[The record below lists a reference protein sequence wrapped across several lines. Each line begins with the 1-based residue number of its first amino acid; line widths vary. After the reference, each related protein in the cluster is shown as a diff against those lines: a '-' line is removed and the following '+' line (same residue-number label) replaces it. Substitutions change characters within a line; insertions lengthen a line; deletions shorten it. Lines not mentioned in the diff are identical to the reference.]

1 MAKYLLRRFLQ
12 LVVVSFIISV
22 LVFLLVHLLPGD
34 PTTQILGANDT
45 AANRAILLKQLGL
58 NLPLWHQYTIWL
70 NAAFHGNLG
79 TSYLN
84 HESVTHIL
92 ATGAPVSIELIIIS
106 QVLAFAVAIPLA
118 LVASRKPNK
127 PVDNISTTAT
137 FGLLALPP
145 FVVAPI
151 LVAVFAVGLGWFP
164 ATGYTPI
171 NQNFAQNIHQMI
183 LPSIAITA
191 GSIAVYF
198 RLLRSDLITT
208 LQQDFITMARSKGL
222 SNRRIMWR
230 HAFRPSS
237 FSLLAAAGIHRQP
250 DRRHVRGRG
259 PVRHAGDR
267 VRPGPGS
274 GAAGLPGRPGHLAR
288 GGHRLRDPAVHHRL
302 HLHHRR
308 PESGPGVIHA

>member
-1 MAKYLLRRFLQ
+1 MGKYLIRRFIQ
-12 LVVVSFIISV
+12 LLVVSFIISV
-22 LVFLLVHLLPGD
+22 LVFMLVHLLPGD

-58 NLPLWHQYTIWL
+58 TLPLWHQYTIWL

-92 ATGAPVSIELIIIS
+92 ATGAPVSIELILIS
-106 QVLAFAVAIPLA
+106 QLIAFAIAIPLA
-118 LVASRKPNK
+118 LVVSRKPNRWL
-127 PVDNISTTAT
+127 DNISTTST

-164 ATGYTPI
+164 ATGYTPFTQAPLT
-171 NQNFAQNIHQMI
+171 NLHEMI
-183 LPSIAITA
+183 LPSVAITA

-198 RLLRSDLITT
+198 RLLRSDLIST

-222 SNRRIMWR
+222 STTRIMWR

-237 FSLLAAAGIHRQP
+237 FSLLAAAGINIGSLIAGTFVVELLFAMPGIGYALVQAVEQRDYLVVQGISLVVAIAFVVIQFIIDFIFTIVDP
-250 DRRHVRGRG
+250 RVVR
-259 PVRHAGDR
+259 
-267 VRPGPGS
+267 
-274 GAAGLPGRPGHLAR
+274 
-288 GGHRLRDPAVHHRL
+288 
-302 HLHHRR
+302 
-308 PESGPGVIHA
+308 E

>member
-1 MAKYLLRRFLQ
+1 MGKYLIRRFLQ
-12 LVVVSFIISV
+12 LLVVSFVISV
-22 LVFLLVHLLPGD
+22 LVFMLVHLLPGD

-92 ATGAPVSIELIIIS
+92 ATGAPVSIELILIS
-106 QVLAFAVAIPLA
+106 QVIAFAIAIPLA
-118 LVASRKPNK
+118 LVVSRKPNK
-127 PVDNISTTAT
+127 ALDNISTTST

-164 ATGYTPI
+164 ATGYTPFT
-171 NQNFAQNIHQMI
+171 QAPLTNIHEMI
-183 LPSIAITA
+183 LPSVAITA

-198 RLLRSDLITT
+198 RLLRSDLIST

-222 SNRRIMWR
+222 SNTRIMWR

-237 FSLLAAAGIHRQP
+237 FSLLAAAGINIGSLIAGTFVVELLFAMPGLGFALVQAVEQRDYLVVQGLSLVIAIAFVVIQFIIDFIFTIVDP
-250 DRRHVRGRG
+250 RVVR
-259 PVRHAGDR
+259 
-267 VRPGPGS
+267 
-274 GAAGLPGRPGHLAR
+274 
-288 GGHRLRDPAVHHRL
+288 
-302 HLHHRR
+302 
-308 PESGPGVIHA
+308 E